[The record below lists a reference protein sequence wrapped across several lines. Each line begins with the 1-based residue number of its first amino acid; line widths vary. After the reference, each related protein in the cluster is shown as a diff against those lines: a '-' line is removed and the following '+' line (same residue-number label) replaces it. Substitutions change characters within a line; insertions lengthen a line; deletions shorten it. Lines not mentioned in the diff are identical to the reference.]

1 MGSSRFYVFTDG
13 LSESLNKNGEEIG
26 IDGSIKIIENNFN
39 SDLKKQLK
47 DVTSEVIKVA
57 GDKNLSDDLTL
68 VGLGN

>member
-1 MGSSRFYVFTDG
+1 MLKNFFNISD
-13 LSESLNKNGEEIG
+13 LSNQNI
-26 IDGSIKIIENNFN
+26 IKIIENNFN

-47 DVTSEVIKVA
+47 DVTDDVIKVA

>member
-1 MGSSRFYVFTDG
+1 MHVDIKSEELKDIKVKELGS
-13 LSESLNKNGEEIG
+13 EI
-26 IDGSIKIIENNFN
+26 SKIIENNFN

-47 DVTSEVIKVA
+47 DVTSEVVKVA